1 MEGRKILNAVC
12 CFIGHR
18 DVRKTADVQMRLK
31 EIVKDLIENNEV
43 TVYIFG
49 SRSTFNQMAYEV
61 VTELKRTY
69 TDIERVYARA
79 EYPSADDDYK
89 EYLLTIYDDTYFA
102 LKSASCGKASY
113 LERNKEMIDRSEICV
128 FYYDSSYEP
137 IKRGRGSKNS
147 GTRLAYEY
155 ATKRRK
161 RVINI
166 FSESN

>member
-18 DVRKTADVQMRLK
+18 DVRKTADVQMRL
-31 EIVKDLIENNEV
+31 
-43 TVYIFG
+43 
-49 SRSTFNQMAYEV
+49 
-61 VTELKRTY
+61 
-69 TDIERVYARA
+69 
-79 EYPSADDDYK
+79 
-89 EYLLTIYDDTYFA
+89 
-102 LKSASCGKASY
+102 
-113 LERNKEMIDRSEICV
+113 KEMIDRSEICV

-166 FSESN
+166 ISESN